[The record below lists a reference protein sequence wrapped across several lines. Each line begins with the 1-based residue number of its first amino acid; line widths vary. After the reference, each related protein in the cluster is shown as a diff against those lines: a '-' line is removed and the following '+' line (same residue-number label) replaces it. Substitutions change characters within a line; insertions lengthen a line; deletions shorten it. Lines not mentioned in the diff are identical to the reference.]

1 MVYSLVP
8 ANEYFVDFIP
18 YPVNSAHVV
27 IDLETLDTKP
37 SAAVIAVA
45 AVAIDPDKR
54 DIYRFY
60 YPVTLDSNLK
70 VGRTINGD
78 TLGWWMRLV
87 TQSPEAAKLMEVV
100 SLSGE
105 ENNHYGLEH
114 VLIKLAAWLK
124 ELMTDKSGLC
134 VWGNGADFDI
144 AILNSAFAG
153 CGLDIPW
160 YYGNVRCLRTLRF
173 VSGFHDKWP
182 DYYDTVKPMVPH
194 HALYDALAEALWLDV
209 ILDNLNHQKFQHAD

>member
-1 MVYSLVP
+1 MVYSLLP
-8 ANEYFVDFIP
+8 ANEYFVEFIP
-18 YPVNSAHVV
+18 QTGSSAHVV

-37 SAAVIAVA
+37 SAAVIAVGAA
-45 AVAIDPDKR
+45 AVIPDSRKT
-54 DIYRFY
+54 YLFY

-78 TLGWWMRLV
+78 TFGWWMRLV
-87 TQSPEAAKLMEVV
+87 AQSPEAAKLMETV

-105 ENNHYGLEH
+105 ENIHYGLEH
-114 VLIKLAAWLK
+114 MLIKFFDWLHNLV
-124 ELMTDKSGLC
+124 EDKSNLY

-182 DYYDTVKPMVPH
+182 DYYDMVKPMVPH
-194 HALYDALAEALWLDV
+194 HAMYDALAEALWLDV
-209 ILDNLNHQKFQHAD
+209 ILDNLNPQKFQHAD